1 MSFDPNKPVDGSLLS
16 AEELRQQFNGLKSE
30 IDAVPAG
37 PPGPQGAPGN
47 DGQPGPQGRGERGL
61 VAAHQNR
68 RRRVMHHE
76 MKTNPAAGGRSGGL
90 GLSARPLFPGVL
102 EFPTVRRLRN
112 LRHSRL
118 GSLRYETRAPASP
131 VAQVSKP
138 AVSPTSESAYRK
150 QFPSLALFQGLR
162 IGNLRCYRNPWRRCR
177 AYLD

>member
-68 RRRVMHHE
+68 RRRVTHHE
-76 MKTNPAAGGRSGGL
+76 
-90 GLSARPLFPGVL
+90 
-102 EFPTVRRLRN
+102 
-112 LRHSRL
+112 
-118 GSLRYETRAPASP
+118 
-131 VAQVSKP
+131 
-138 AVSPTSESAYRK
+138 
-150 QFPSLALFQGLR
+150 
-162 IGNLRCYRNPWRRCR
+162 
-177 AYLD
+177 